1 MTRNR
6 AGCPDWCRG
15 HGCALG
21 EHRAHP
27 VRLQLPNGS
36 AVLTRVAGRA
46 TQHAEVRLSVRLPA
60 DDTAAQHRLL
70 ALLFQL
76 QTLTATLPEVSS

>member
-1 MTRNR
+1 MTRQR

-27 VRLQLPNGS
+27 VRLPLPNGS
-36 AVLTRVAGRA
+36 AVLTRVATA
-46 TQHAEVRLSVRLPA
+46 AAQHAEVRLSIRLPA
-60 DDTAAQHRLL
+60 DDTAAHARLL

-76 QTLTATLPEVSS
+76 QTLTATIPEVLS